1 MSARSQDTPWL
12 HRFAIVTAL
21 ATFVLI
27 GFGGLV
33 TSKGVGMAVPDWPN
47 TFGYNMFLVPFDEW
61 LGKFGIFEEHSHR
74 LVASFVGLLTVVL
87 AAWLWVKDSRKWV
100 RLLGIGALVMVVA
113 LSLIHI

>member
-1 MSARSQDTPWL
+1 MSARSQDTTWL
-12 HRFAIVTAL
+12 HRFAVVTAL
-21 ATFVLI
+21 ATLVLI

-74 LVASFVGLLTVVL
+74 LVASFFGMLTVDL
-87 AAWLWVKDSRKWV
+87 AAW
-100 RLLGIGALVMVVA
+100 I
-113 LSLIHI
+113 